1 MREPVRIGVPQGGL
15 MNPENLNRAAM
26 WGTITILVI
35 ASAVF
40 ASRWASGNS
49 DVSETAQDVALVQ
62 VSDAFPTPEGN
73 TPTAAS
79 QSAEP
84 RPETTTTRPLE
95 SIVLD
100 ATLETV
106 PPSTPGVTDP
116 STPSTTKPAAVVEVP
131 GIGTTTTGPPP
142 ESTTTTTTTLPAAPT
157 TTTTTTTVPVSST
170 TTTTLTVA
178 TTTTTLASAVP
189 GIFLSKFE
197 GRAQPGDANEW
208 TVRIDIT
215 LDGTVDGDY
224 SGQVSI
230 SWAGG
235 AGSSVLTT
243 ARNGKARATVG
254 PFSGPSATLSV
265 TNVLATDWAYV
276 PSLNQAG
283 SSLTIAAPG
292 G

>member
-1 MREPVRIGVPQGGL
+1 

-26 WGTITILVI
+26 WGTIAILVI

-49 DVSETAQDVALVQ
+49 DVSETAQGIAPVQ

-79 QSAEP
+79 RSAEP
-84 RPETTTTRPLE
+84 RPETTTPRPLE

-106 PPSTPGVTDP
+106 APSTPGVTDP
-116 STPSTTKPAAVVEVP
+116 STPSTTEPAAVVDVP
-131 GIGTTTTGPPP
+131 GTG
-142 ESTTTTTTTLPAAPT
+142 TTTTLPAAPT
-157 TTTTTTTVPVSST
+157 TTTTTTVPVSTTTTTTVPVSST
-170 TTTTLTVA
+170 TTTTVPV
-178 TTTTTLASAVP
+178 TTTTTTVASAVP
-189 GIFLSKFE
+189 GIFLKKLE
-197 GRAQPGDANEW
+197 GRAQPGDGDEW

-243 ARNGKARATVG
+243 AKNGKARATVG
-254 PFSGPSATLSV
+254 PFSGSSVTLSV
-265 TNVLATDWAYV
+265 TNVRATDWVYV
-276 PSLNQAG
+276 PSLNQAP
-283 SSLTIAAPG
+283 SSLSIAAPG

>member
-1 MREPVRIGVPQGGL
+1 MREPVRIGIPRGGR

-26 WGTITILVI
+26 WGTISILVI

-49 DVSETAQDVALVQ
+49 DVSEIAQGVALVQ
-62 VSDAFPTPEGN
+62 VADAFPTPEGK

-106 PPSTPGVTDP
+106 APSTPGVTDP
-116 STPSTTKPAAVVEVP
+116 STPSTTRPAVVVDVP
-131 GIGTTTTGPPP
+131 EIETTTTGPPP
-142 ESTTTTTTTLPAAPT
+142 EPTTTLPAAPTTTT

-170 TTTTLTVA
+170 TTTTLPVA

-254 PFSGPSATLSV
+254 PFSGPSVTLSV

-283 SSLTIAAPG
+283 SSLAIAAPG